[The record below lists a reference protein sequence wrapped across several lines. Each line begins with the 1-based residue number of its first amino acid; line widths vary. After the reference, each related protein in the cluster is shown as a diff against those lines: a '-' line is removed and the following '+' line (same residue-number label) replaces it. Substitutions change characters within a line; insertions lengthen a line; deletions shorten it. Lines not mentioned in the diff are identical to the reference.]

1 MRKSRD
7 GFVWGSWIPSEWLSQ
22 STLLSGVSRY
32 GSRFEQWLS
41 MADSI
46 ESYAVAIGVVGACA
60 CAVQMSWNSWF
71 VQYWFSWF
79 RR

>member
-1 MRKSRD
+1 M
-7 GFVWGSWIPSEWLSQ
+7 LSQ
-22 STLLSGVSRY
+22 STLLSGVSCY

-46 ESYAVAIGVVGACA
+46 ESYAVAIVVVDACA
-60 CAVQMSWNSWF
+60 GAVQMSWNSWF